1 MAIEARAAWAHEF
14 RDQGALNARL
24 AGDTTGASFS
34 VTGINIPRDTAVL
47 GLGLSAEAK
56 RNLRLYADV
65 SAELNSVQ
73 RSVLFSAGMRY
84 QW

>member
-1 MAIEARAAWAHEF
+1 M
-14 RDQGALNARL
+14 
-24 AGDTTGASFS
+24 
-34 VTGINIPRDTAVL
+34 TGINIPRDTAVL

-73 RSVLFSAGMRY
+73 RAVVFSAGMRY

>member
-1 MAIEARAAWAHEF
+1 MLVT
-14 RDQGALNARL
+14 GATL
-24 AGDTTGASFS
+24 GDATGASFS

-56 RNLRLYADV
+56 RNLRLYADS

-73 RSVLFSAGMRY
+73 RAVVFSAGMRY